1 MERKIIYFDNSKP
14 ENTDI
19 TLKLVKDRMEELG
32 IKKLVIASTEG
43 ATAIK
48 ARELFKNTDV
58 KFIIVPHQNDF
69 SADENRFPK
78 DLIKEFKSEGHEV
91 HVGTMLFHTDNF
103 YGNRTPTIMANLL
116 RAFSQ
121 GVKVCYEIVFS
132 ATDAGYLKKKE
143 QVAVIA
149 GTGRGAD
156 TALIMQ
162 AASTQHLEQ
171 LRVNE
176 IICMPYNLLKS

>member
-1 MERKIIYFDNSKP
+1 MERKITYFENFSPDNT
-14 ENTDI
+14 EV
-19 TLKLVKDRMEELG
+19 TLNLIKARMEELG
-32 IKKLVIASTEG
+32 LKKLVIASTEG
-43 ATAIK
+43 TTAIK
-48 ARELFKNTDV
+48 ARELFKDTGV

-69 SADENRFPK
+69 NAEENRFPRE
-78 DLIKEFKSEGHEV
+78 LAKEFQEEGHEV
-91 HVGTMLFHTDNF
+91 HYGTMLFHTDDF
-103 YGNRTPTIMANLL
+103 YGTRTPTIMANLL
-116 RAFSQ
+116 RAFCQ

-162 AASTQHLEQ
+162 AASTRHPEQ

-176 IICMPYNLLKS
+176 ILCMPYNSLK

>member
-1 MERKIIYFDNSKP
+1 MESKIVYFDSFEP

-19 TLKLVKDRMEELG
+19 TLKLVKDRMEELS
-32 IKKLVIASTEG
+32 IRKLVIASTEG

-48 ARELFKNTDV
+48 AREFFKGTDV
-58 KFIIVPHQNDF
+58 TFIIVPHQYDF
-69 SADENRFPK
+69 SVDENRFPK
-78 DLIKEFKSEGHEV
+78 ELIKEFKAEGHEV
-91 HVGTMLFHTDNF
+91 HIGTMLFHTDNF
-103 YGNRTPTIMANLL
+103 YGSKTPTIMANLL

-132 ATDAGYLKKKE
+132 ATDAGYLMKKE
-143 QVAVIA
+143 QIAVIA

-162 AASTQHLEQ
+162 AASTRHPEQ

-176 IICMPYNLLKS
+176 ILCMPYNSLK